1 MYLQAQPGLSHQP
14 VNSSKELPDAKDTVK
29 PTAEEFNY
37 SEYQRRSEAWTKD
50 HRVWGGGTVVQA
62 SPLPFPGRGRVT
74 VLHLS
79 TLHNR
84 GTGQGKRGL

>member
-37 SEYQRRSEAWTKD
+37 SEYQCRSEAWTKD
-50 HRVWGGGTVVQA
+50 HRVWGWRDGGSGLSITFPWEGSCYCT
-62 SPLPFPGRGRVT
+62 SPL
-74 VLHLS
+74 
-79 TLHNR
+79 NIA
-84 GTGQGKRGL
+84 Q